1 MSGILDKLDKLDPAN
16 RRLLAER
23 LRQSKEKH
31 ATRPAH
37 AEPIAVVGIACRFPG
52 GARTPDRFWELLMQG
67 RSGVSRVPADRFPI
81 DDYHDE
87 DPSAPGAIL
96 SDRGAFIDGVDA
108 FDAAFFGVSPR
119 EARRMDPQH
128 RQLLEVAWEAL
139 ENAGLTQA
147 SLRKHSGDVG
157 GVFIGLMGNDYFATV
172 QESPSNIDAYTSTGT
187 HYSFA
192 ANRLSFHLDLKGPSM
207 AIDSACS
214 SSLVAVHQAC
224 QSLRTRDCDFAI
236 AGGVN
241 LVLSPTLS
249 ISYSKWGMLSPD
261 GECKTFDASANGFVR
276 GEGAGVVVLKRL
288 DDALAHGDPILAV
301 VRGSAVNQD
310 GATSVITAP
319 NGLAQQALIGRALKA
334 SGVDP
339 GAVGYVEAHGTGTSL
354 GDPIEVEA
362 LNETYGKAAGNA
374 CVLGAV
380 KTNVGHLEG
389 AAGIA
394 GFIKA
399 VLAVHHGRIPPN
411 RNFRQLN
418 PLIRFEGSRLR
429 LANDVTEWTTPR
441 AERFAAVSSFGAG
454 GTNAHVIVQ
463 GAPERPIPSKD
474 ETARASSS
482 TVCVSAKSERSLRK
496 QVQRLA
502 GWLRREGCTQRIEDI
517 AYTALQRRN
526 HFEHRAAFT
535 VDSSEGLLEAAEAF
549 LAGRAAPSWCCGSG
563 TAQAER
569 PVFVFSGQGSQWR
582 GMGRGLMASHRR
594 FAAEIAAIDRDFV
607 PFAGWSIAQ
616 SLTSGRELDATEIAQ
631 PCLFAVQMA
640 LVACLEEMGIRPAAV
655 VGHSV
660 GEIAAACVAGVMDR
674 AAATALVFHR
684 ARLMQRLTGAGKM
697 AAIGLAR
704 EDIEARLE
712 AKPGLAVA
720 AVNGPRSV
728 VVAGEAAPLEALVHA
743 LRAEG
748 VFTRMLPVDYAF
760 HSPQADAILDELR
773 QAVDGIFG
781 PGART
786 PAPRLPI
793 VSTVT
798 GAELSEGTEHAAH
811 WTQNVRRPVVFAQA
825 VAQLLEQGHDTFL
838 EVGAHP
844 VLQVDLGESFQAHD
858 ARARA
863 VATLRRE
870 QDEAVCLRAVPAALY
885 TAGVSPDVLP
895 GPRQGALVSL
905 PNYAWEHRRHW
916 LDTAMKWVHSLD
928 WEEVQAPAMPP
939 RRASWLVVGTATAL
953 VDALCAHLHAQGH
966 AVSRATPDAVR
977 AVVAVSEFDRVD
989 FVVYVP
995 ESVEENHV
1003 ESSCLSLVRLVQ
1015 ALEKASSPSKVWI
1028 VTRGAQVVTSGES
1041 VQPFAAPV
1049 WGLGRVLALEA
1060 HRAMAGLI
1068 DLPLAASDDE
1078 VPALVSAMLQSGGE
1092 DQIALRANRRY
1103 GLRLRPRAEQAH
1115 TASPWEL
1122 DPSGLYLV
1130 TGGTRGLGLLA
1141 AKRLAERGARH
1152 LALLARRAPEANA
1165 IRELEELGVTVSVHA
1180 ADVSDPA
1187 AMRVLFDAWTKGA
1200 HPLKGIV
1207 HAAGV
1212 SRDVPFAQVD
1222 EALLAETL
1230 APKVAGTWCL
1240 HQLSLEHPLD
1250 FFIVYSSAASVWGSS
1265 GLGPYAAANE
1275 FLNAVAA
1282 HRRALG
1288 LPALSVCWGMWDAEG
1303 MTTAERRQS
1312 WTRLGMRAMAPERAL
1327 DALEELVA
1335 SGVTVAAV
1343 ADVKW
1348 TTFRPIYEMNG
1359 RRPLLAALASAET
1372 SAAAPPPEVEA
1383 AASSLKEQW
1392 QNEPASQQCE
1402 RVLALLRETAA
1413 RVLGLDARSII
1424 SAEQGLFS
1432 MGFDSV
1438 TAVEFTI
1445 RLNRLLGTGYSATMV
1460 FDHPTLKEIRDLV
1473 MRDCFGWTNEAPA
1486 EEPQGHDL
1494 EALLAFVE
1502 NVNDDEAERLLA
1514 QPT

>member
-16 RRLLAER
+16 RRLLAEK
-23 LRQSKEKH
+23 LRQTKEKH
-31 ATRPAH
+31 ATRAGH
-37 AEPIAVVGIACRFPG
+37 IEPIAVVGIACRFPG
-52 GARTPDRFWELLMQG
+52 GARNPDRFWELLMQG
-67 RSGVSRVPADRFPI
+67 RSGVSRVPADRFDI
-81 DDYHDE
+81 DHYHDE
-87 DPSAPGAIL
+87 DPAAPGAIL

-147 SLRKHSGDVG
+147 SLRSDDVG

-172 QESPSNIDAYTSTGT
+172 QESPANIDAYASTGT

-224 QSLRTRDCDFAI
+224 QSLRVRDCDFAL

-319 NGLAQQALIGRALKA
+319 NGLAQQTLIRRALKVA
-334 SGVDP
+334 GVDA
-339 GAVGYVEAHGTGTSL
+339 GAVGYVETHGTGTSL

-362 LNETYGKAAGNA
+362 LNETYGKAAGEGA

-399 VLAVHHGRIPPN
+399 VLAVQHGQIPPN

-418 PLIRFEGSRLR
+418 PLIRLEGSRLC
-429 LANDVTEWTTPR
+429 LAGEVTDWTTPKDQ
-441 AERFAAVSSFGAG
+441 RFAAVSSFGAG

-463 GAPERPIPSKD
+463 GAPEPAPRTENAP
-474 ETARASSS
+474 AGASF
-482 TVCVSAKSERSLRK
+482 VCVSAKSERSLRK
-496 QVQRLA
+496 QVERLG
-502 GWLRREGCTQRIEDI
+502 GWLRREGCHSRIEDM
-517 AYTALQRRN
+517 AYTAFQRRN

-535 VDSSEGLLEAAEAF
+535 VDSPEGLLEAAESF
-549 LAGRAAPSWCCGSG
+549 LAGRAGPSWSRGVG
-563 TAQAER
+563 TAQSER

-582 GMGRGLMASHRR
+582 GMGRGLMAHSPR
-594 FAAEIAAIDRDFV
+594 FAAEIAAIDRDFLAL
-607 PFAGWSIAQ
+607 AGWSIAECLQ
-616 SLTSGRELDATEIAQ
+616 SGRELDATEIAQ

-660 GEIAAACVAGVMDR
+660 GEITAACVAGLMDR

-697 AAIGLAR
+697 AAIGLAP
-704 EDIEARLE
+704 EDVEARLGVE
-712 AKPGLAVA
+712 LSVA

-728 VVAGEAAPLEALVHA
+728 VVAGEAAPLEAMVQT

-760 HSPQADAILDELR
+760 HSPQADAILEELR
-773 QAVDGIFG
+773 RAVDGIFG
-781 PGART
+781 AGVRM

-798 GAELSEGTEHAAH
+798 GAELSPGTAHGDH

-825 VAQLLEQGHDTFL
+825 VAQLIGQGHDAFL
-838 EVGAHP
+838 EVSPHP
-844 VLQVDLGESFQAHD
+844 VLNVDLRESFQAHD
-858 ARARA
+858 AHAQA

-870 QDEAVCLRAVPAALY
+870 QDEALCLRAVPAALY
-885 TAGVSPDVLP
+885 TAGLSPDVLS
-895 GPRQGALVSL
+895 GPRQGSLIAL

-916 LDTAMKWVHSLD
+916 LDTAKSARCSWVHALD
-928 WEEVQAPAMPP
+928 WDDVPVPPASP
-939 RRASWLVVGTATAL
+939 RKASWLVVGAATEF
-953 VDALCAHLHAQGH
+953 VEALCAHLHAHGH

-995 ESVEENHV
+995 ESDEESHV
-1003 ESSCLSLVRLVQ
+1003 ASSCLSLLRLVQ
-1015 ALEKASSPSKVWI
+1015 ALEKASSPSKVWV
-1028 VTRGAQVVTSGES
+1028 VTRGAQAVVPGDA
-1041 VQPFAAPV
+1041 VRPFAAPV
-1049 WGLGRVLALEA
+1049 WGLGRGLALEA
-1060 HRAMAGLI
+1060 PRSMAGLI
-1068 DLPLAASDDE
+1068 DLSHDE
-1078 VPALVSAMLQSGGE
+1078 VAPLVEAMLHPGGE
-1092 DQIALRANRRY
+1092 DQIALRGDRRY
-1103 GLRLRPRAEQAH
+1103 ALRLRPRSEDAGHSAQ
-1115 TASPWEL
+1115 PWEL
-1122 DPSGLYLV
+1122 DAAGLYLV

-1152 LALLARRAPEANA
+1152 LALVGRRAPGADA
-1165 IRELEELGVTVSVHA
+1165 IRELEDLGASVSVHA

-1187 AMRVLFDAWTKGA
+1187 AMRALFESWKR
-1200 HPLKGIV
+1200 PLKGIV

-1212 SRDVPFAQVD
+1212 SRDVPFAEVDQV
-1222 EALLAETL
+1222 LLAETL
-1230 APKVAGTWCL
+1230 APKVAGAWCL

-1250 FFIVYSSAASVWGSS
+1250 FFVMYSSAASVWGSS
-1265 GLGPYAAANE
+1265 GLAPYAAANE
-1275 FLNAVAA
+1275 FLNALAA
-1282 HRRALG
+1282 HRRGLG

-1312 WTRLGMRAMAPERAL
+1312 WTRLGLRAMAPERAL
-1327 DALEELVA
+1327 DALEDLLA
-1335 SGVTVAAV
+1335 SRATVAAV

-1348 TTFRPIYEMNG
+1348 ATFRPIYEMNG
-1359 RRPLLAALASAET
+1359 RRPLLAALAEGAP
-1372 SAAAPPPEVEA
+1372 APAPPREVEPPV
-1383 AASSLKEQW
+1383 SLKDQW
-1392 QNEPASQQCE
+1392 QREPVAQQRE

-1413 RVLGLDARSII
+1413 QVLGLDARTTI

-1438 TAVEFTI
+1438 TAVEFSI
-1445 RLNRLLGTGYSATMV
+1445 RLNRLLSTGYSATMV
-1460 FDHPTLKEIRDLV
+1460 FDHPTLKEICDLV
-1473 MRDCFGWTNEAPA
+1473 LHDCFGWTSEPA
-1486 EEPQGHDL
+1486 DETQGHDL

-1502 NVNDDEAERLLA
+1502 NVNDDDAERMLA